1 MENSTCILPGGYTD
15 ENGVR
20 HREVELRALTGREE
34 EILASRK
41 TQSSAA
47 LITDIIS
54 QCVMRIGTNG
64 EITKNFARQLLVADR
79 QFIILKLRELTFGER
94 VRATI
99 QCLAPGCG
107 SKIDIDFS
115 LHDIPVKELE
125 QRGPA
130 YTMELSPQA
139 GLEAA
144 DGEIHREISFRL
156 PNGGD
161 QEVVS
166 PMISCNES
174 LALSMLLD
182 RCVLGV
188 GPVSNPDRE
197 LVSML
202 SPLAR
207 LEIEK
212 AMETMAPRLELAME
226 VTCPECLREF
236 EIPFNLQD
244 IFFGEFRTSLDLLYR
259 EVHCLAYHYHWSERE
274 IMEMSKQQRG
284 KYIEVLADEL
294 ERMNDG
300 T

>member
-1 MENSTCILPGGYTD
+1 MKHTTCILPGGYTD
-15 ENGVR
+15 EYGVR
-20 HREVELRALTGREE
+20 HREIELRALTGREE
-34 EILASRK
+34 ETLASLK
-41 TQSSAA
+41 AQSSAA
-47 LITDIIS
+47 LVTDIIS
-54 QCVMRIGTNG
+54 RCVARIGPAL
-64 EITKNFARQLLVADR
+64 EISKNFARQLLVADR
-79 QFIILKLRELTFGER
+79 QFIILKLRELTFGDR
-94 VRATI
+94 VLTTI
-99 QCLAPGCG
+99 KCLAPGCG

-125 QRGPA
+125 QKGPT
-130 YTMELSPQA
+130 YSLELSPQA
-139 GLEAA
+139 ALEMA

-182 RCVLGV
+182 RCIQAI
-188 GPVSNPDRE
+188 GPISNPDKE
-197 LVSML
+197 IVAML

-212 AMETMAPRLELAME
+212 AMEAMAPKLDLAMT

-244 IFFGEFRTSLDLLYR
+244 MFFGEFRTSLDLLYR
-259 EVHCLAYHYHWSERE
+259 EVHSLAYHYHWSERE

-284 KYIEVLADEL
+284 NYIEILANEL